1 MENNRFR
8 TLALDSSV
16 FYIKDDSYML
26 IVLYIKGDSYML
38 IGDGPNKGKLMN
50 NYTSLTFHQTSLN

>member
-1 MENNRFR
+1 MGNNRFR
-8 TLALDSSV
+8 TMALDSS
-16 FYIKDDSYML
+16 
-26 IVLYIKGDSYML
+26 VLYIKGDSYML